1 MAVERKFVQQG
12 LNKARIGE
20 YFTEQLDRAGYAGM
34 EINRTPVGTQVRVFA
49 EKPGMVIGKG
59 GKLVRRLT
67 SDLSQSYGVDNPQI
81 EVQNVDVPELN
92 AQLMASRLASALE
105 RGWYFRKAAHST
117 LRRIMESG
125 ALGCRIVLAGKLTG
139 PRSRIEKIVEGYIV
153 HAGKPAEEIVHHGFS
168 TAVRKL
174 GTIGCSIQ
182 IVLPGTVL
190 PDVFNLVEVEPPEP
204 AVEEEPITVDAFAP
218 DVPSEIEEAVTGET
232 GETTAT
238 EELGTGDA
246 TALDVADVAPAPDVV
261 EAQPDVDVP
270 DVDVPDAAMTSDAD
284 VDVIETPRP
293 DEVLSDAQSPVE
305 TKGIPDEIGDAP
317 ETIPIDESP
326 QLSVPESEVEP
337 EPEGATDAA
346 VVGESA
352 LDTPRPDEPTPDTQ
366 SPVETKGIPDATG
379 ETEDKS
385 QASVEAKGA
394 ATGKAEV
401 RNVGGK
407 WEHKH
412 DGIDWHVMTIVH
424 ADGE

>member
-67 SDLSQSYGVDNPQI
+67 SDLNQSYGVDNPQI

-204 AVEEEPITVDAFAP
+204 AVEEEPITVDAQP
-218 DVPSEIEEAVTGET
+218 
-232 GETTAT
+232 
-238 EELGTGDA
+238 DA
-246 TALDVADVAPAPDVV
+246 TVLDATVPDITV
-261 EAQPDVDVP
+261 PDTDVDMVEIPIPDEAVP
-270 DVDVPDAAMTSDAD
+270 DV
-284 VDVIETPRP
+284 
-293 DEVLSDAQSPVE
+293 QSPVE

-317 ETIPIDESP
+317 ETINIDEPP
-326 QLSVPESEVEP
+326 QLSVPEGEVEP

-346 VVGESA
+346 VAGEGA
-352 LDTPRPDEPTPDTQ
+352 LDTLRPDEPTPDTK

-379 ETEDKS
+379 ETEGKS
-385 QASVEAKGA
+385 PAPVEAKGA
-394 ATGKAEV
+394 ATGKVEV
-401 RNVGGK
+401 RNVDGR

-412 DGIDWHVMTIVH
+412 NGIDWHVMTIVH

>member
-67 SDLSQSYGVDNPQI
+67 NDLSQLYDVDNPQI

-105 RGWYFRKAAHST
+105 RGWYFRKAGHST

-153 HAGKPAEEIVHHGFS
+153 HAGKPAEEIVHHGFA

-204 AVEEEPITVDAFAP
+204 AVEEELITV
-218 DVPSEIEEAVTGET
+218 G
-232 GETTAT
+232 
-238 EELGTGDA
+238 
-246 TALDVADVAPAPDVV
+246 
-261 EAQPDVDVP
+261 AQPDITVP
-270 DVDVPDAAMTSDAD
+270 DVAVPDVAVPDIAVPDTD
-284 VDVIETPRP
+284 VDMVEIPIPAEAVP
-293 DEVLSDAQSPVE
+293 DAQSPVE
-305 TKGIPDEIGDAP
+305 TKGIPDEVGGAP
-317 ETIPIDESP
+317 ETINIDEPP
-326 QLSVPESEVEP
+326 QISVPESEVEP
-337 EPEGATDAA
+337 APEGATGETVAEEGTLDA
-346 VVGESA
+346 
-352 LDTPRPDEPTPDTQ
+352 PRPDEPTPDTK

-379 ETEDKS
+379 GTEDKS
-385 QASVEAKGA
+385 PAPVEAKGA

-401 RNVGGK
+401 RNVDGT

>member
-67 SDLSQSYGVDNPQI
+67 NDLSQLYDVDNPQI

-105 RGWYFRKAAHST
+105 RGWYFRKAGHST

-153 HAGKPAEEIVHHGFS
+153 HAGKPAEEIVHHGFA

-182 IVLPGTVL
+182 IVLPDTVL

-204 AVEEEPITVDAFAP
+204 AVEEELITV
-218 DVPSEIEEAVTGET
+218 G
-232 GETTAT
+232 
-238 EELGTGDA
+238 
-246 TALDVADVAPAPDVV
+246 
-261 EAQPDVDVP
+261 AQPDITVP
-270 DVDVPDAAMTSDAD
+270 DVAVPDIAVPDTDVDMVEIPIPAEAVPDA
-284 VDVIETPRP
+284 
-293 DEVLSDAQSPVE
+293 
-305 TKGIPDEIGDAP
+305 
-317 ETIPIDESP
+317 
-326 QLSVPESEVEP
+326 
-337 EPEGATDAA
+337 
-346 VVGESA
+346 
-352 LDTPRPDEPTPDTQ
+352 Q

-379 ETEDKS
+379 GTEDKS
-385 QASVEAKGA
+385 PAPVEAKGA

-401 RNVGGK
+401 RNVDGT

>member
-190 PDVFNLVEVEPPEP
+190 PDVFNLVGVEPPEP
-204 AVEEEPITVDAFAP
+204 AVEEEPITVDAQP
-218 DVPSEIEEAVTGET
+218 
-232 GETTAT
+232 
-238 EELGTGDA
+238 DA
-246 TALDVADVAPAPDVV
+246 T
-261 EAQPDVDVP
+261 VP
-270 DVDVPDAAMTSDAD
+270 DITVPDITVPDAD
-284 VDVIETPRP
+284 VDMVEIPIP
-293 DEVLSDAQSPVE
+293 DEAVPDAQSPVE
-305 TKGIPDEIGDAP
+305 TKGIPAEVGDAP

-326 QLSVPESEVEP
+326 QLSVPEGEVEP
-337 EPEGATDAA
+337 KPEGATDAA
-346 VVGESA
+346 VVGEGA
-352 LDTPRPDEPTPDTQ
+352 LDIPRPDEPTPDTK

-379 ETEDKS
+379 ETGGKS
-385 QASVEAKGA
+385 PAPVEAKGA
-394 ATGKAEV
+394 VTGKAEV
-401 RNVGGK
+401 RNVDGR

-412 DGIDWHVMTIVH
+412 DGIDWHVMAIVH

>member
-20 YFTEQLDRAGYAGM
+20 YFTKQLDRAGYAGM

-67 SDLSQSYGVDNPQI
+67 NELSQFYDVDNPQI

-105 RGWYFRKAAHST
+105 RGWYFRKAGHST

-204 AVEEEPITVDAFAP
+204 TVEEEPITVDALVP
-218 DVPSEIEEAVTGET
+218 DVPSEIEEAIIGEVGET
-232 GETTAT
+232 
-238 EELGTGDA
+238 
-246 TALDVADVAPAPDVV
+246 
-261 EAQPDVDVP
+261 DVP
-270 DVDVPDAAMTSDAD
+270 DAD
-284 VDVIETPRP
+284 VDVVEIPIP
-293 DEVLSDAQSPVE
+293 DEAVPDAQSPVE
-305 TKGIPDEIGDAP
+305 TKGIPDEIGDVP
-317 ETIPIDESP
+317 ETIPIDEPP
-326 QLSVPESEVEP
+326 QLSVPAGEVEP

-346 VVGESA
+346 VAGDGT
-352 LDTPRPDEPTPDTQ
+352 LDAPRPDEPTPDTK
-366 SPVETKGIPDATG
+366 SPVETKGIPDATDA
-379 ETEDKS
+379 TEDES
-385 QASVEAKGA
+385 QAPVKAKGA

-401 RNVGGK
+401 RNVDGT

>member
-67 SDLSQSYGVDNPQI
+67 SDLNQSYGVDNPQI

-204 AVEEEPITVDAFAP
+204 AVEEEPITVDA
-218 DVPSEIEEAVTGET
+218 
-232 GETTAT
+232 
-238 EELGTGDA
+238 
-246 TALDVADVAPAPDVV
+246 
-261 EAQPDVDVP
+261 QPDITVPDITVPDTDVDMVEIPIPDEAVP
-270 DVDVPDAAMTSDAD
+270 DV
-284 VDVIETPRP
+284 
-293 DEVLSDAQSPVE
+293 QSPVE

-317 ETIPIDESP
+317 ETINIDEPP
-326 QLSVPESEVEP
+326 QLSVPEGEVEP

-346 VVGESA
+346 VAGEGA
-352 LDTPRPDEPTPDTQ
+352 LDTPRPDEPTPDTK

-379 ETEDKS
+379 ETGGKS
-385 QASVEAKGA
+385 PAPVEAKGA

-401 RNVGGK
+401 RNVDGR

-412 DGIDWHVMTIVH
+412 NGIDWHVMTIVH